1 VTNEDRRP
9 APVDRAALAAT
20 MQPFGRARTLPRG
33 VYVDEAVLAWERE
46 HIFDGGWVCIG
57 RAEMLGAGGRDGD
70 RLGAITPAQAAVEVG
85 ATSVLVTRDAAG
97 ELRAFANICR
107 HRGHELLPC
116 GGSSTRGAVQCPYHA
131 WSYELDGRL
140 RSAPHVGAMPNLVP
154 DELGL
159 LAIPLAVWEGWLFV
173 NVDGT
178 APPFADH
185 LAGLAGVVAPWAP
198 ARLRVA
204 VTHHYEIAANWK
216 APIENY
222 HECYHCPLIHPE
234 LCRVSPADSGSNID
248 DVPGAFVGGASRLA
262 EHARTMSFDGQSR
275 VAAFAGLDA
284 DQRRQVVYVQLFP
297 NLLVSLHP
305 DYVMTHRIQPVTA
318 TTSRIECQWLFDPAA
333 MAEPGF
339 DASYA
344 VEFWDLTN
352 RQDWAAVESVQR
364 GLDSPRYVP
373 GIFAANE
380 DAVYHF
386 ASMMAAAYAGGRIER
401 PVIGDARPARGRRS

>member
-1 VTNEDRRP
+1 MTNDEGRQP
-9 APVDRAALAAT
+9 APLDPAALAAT
-20 MQPFGRARTLPRG
+20 MQPFGWARTLPRAA
-33 VYVDEAVLAWERE
+33 YVDEAVLTWERE
-46 HIFDGGWVCIG
+46 HIFDGGWICVG
-57 RAEMLGAGGRDGD
+57 RTDVLGGSDGSDGD
-70 RLGAITPAQAAVEVG
+70 IGGPAQTAIEVG

-116 GGSSTRGAVQCPYHA
+116 GGTSSRGVVQCPYHA

-140 RSAPHVGAMPNLVP
+140 RLAPHVGQMPNLVP

-159 LAIPLAVWEGWLFV
+159 LPVALASWQGWLFV

-178 APPFADH
+178 APPFAEH
-185 LAGLAGVVAPWAP
+185 LGGLAELVAPWAP

-204 VTHHYEIAANWK
+204 ATHHYDLAANWK

-234 LCRVSPADSGSNID
+234 LCRVSPADSGVNID

-262 EHARTMSFDGQSR
+262 PHADTMSFDGRSP
-275 VAAFAGLDA
+275 VGPFPGLDA
-284 DQRRQVVYVQLFP
+284 EQLRQIVYVQLFP
-297 NLLVSLHP
+297 NLLLSLHP
-305 DYVMTHRIQPVTA
+305 DYVMSHRIEALTA
-318 TTSRIECQWLFDPAA
+318 TTSRIECQWLFDPTA
-333 MAEPGF
+333 MAAPGF
-339 DASYA
+339 DPTYA

-364 GLDSPRYVP
+364 GLGSPRFVP

-386 ASMMAAAYAGGRIER
+386 VSMMAAAYAGSAVQR
-401 PVIGDARPARGRRS
+401 PVIGSVRPGRQR